1 MSFKDNVN
9 LHVDKSAKLLN
20 FSDDLLEHL
29 KSIHSLIKVN
39 VGVVL
44 DGKINNFTG
53 WRAVHSEHI
62 LPTKGGLRYSETVDQ
77 DDTEALASLMTYK
90 CAIVNIPFGGAK
102 GGLKINPKNYT
113 MPQLREITKA
123 FASKL
128 INKGFISPAL
138 NVPAP
143 DVGTSEREMEWIL
156 ETYKTLK
163 PDDINY
169 RGCVT
174 GKPLHRGGIAGR
186 TEATGRGIEE
196 VVREIFRHE
205 DVVKE
210 AGLKNELKDN
220 EIIVQGFG
228 NVGSNLAKHLYNR
241 DNAKIIA
248 VGEFDGYLYNKK
260 GIDINALIEFYKTN
274 KSINNPKLGKFKN
287 NPSELLEL
295 DCDILIPA
303 ALENAITIDNVDK
316 IKTKLIIEAANGPVS
331 FEADK
336 KLFEKG
342 VMIIPDIYVNAG
354 GVVVSYFEWVKDI
367 SHIRFGRVEK
377 RFQEQKI
384 LDIIDL
390 IDKKTNTKTDFDTIK
405 KIIHGADEEDLA
417 FSGLEDSMRNAF
429 IEIYNED
436 DTERLGFLCQDI
448 EQGRFR
454 IVFEGR
460 GDKTR
465 LTKATVE
472 YQ

>member
-29 KSIHSLIKVN
+29 KSTHSLIKVN

-241 DNAKIIA
+241 DNAKIVAI
-248 VGEFDGYLYNKK
+248 GEFDGYLYNKK
-260 GIDINALIEFYKTN
+260 GIDINALIKFFQKN
-274 KSINNPKLGKFKN
+274 KSINNPKLGEFKN
-287 NPSELLEL
+287 KPSELLEL

-316 IKTKLIIEAANGPVS
+316 IKTKLIIEAANGPIS
-331 FEADK
+331 FEADQ

-390 IDKKTNTKTDFDTIK
+390 IDKKTNIKTDFDTIK
-405 KIIHGADEEDLA
+405 RIVHGADEEDLA

-429 IEIYNED
+429 IEIYNAKK
-436 DTERLGFLCQDI
+436 QI
-448 EQGRFR
+448 KKSFR
-454 IVFEGR
+454 DSAYYVSLKKIRNFY
-460 GDKTR
+460 
-465 LTKATVE
+465 TVE
-472 YQ
+472 GFPKR

>member
-29 KSIHSLIKVN
+29 KSTHSLIKVN

-248 VGEFDGYLYNKK
+248 IGEFDGYLYNKK
-260 GIDINALIEFYKTN
+260 GIDINALIEFFQKN
-274 KSINNPKLGKFKN
+274 KSINNPKLGEFKN

-303 ALENAITIDNVDK
+303 ALENAITVDNVDK
-316 IKTKLIIEAANGPVS
+316 IKTKLIIEAANGPIS
-331 FEADK
+331 FEADQ

-429 IEIYNED
+429 IEIYNAK
-436 DTERLGFLCQDI
+436 RQI
-448 EQGRFR
+448 KRSFR
-454 IVFEGR
+454 DSAYYVSLKKIRNFY
-460 GDKTR
+460 
-465 LTKATVE
+465 TVE
-472 YQ
+472 GFPKR

>member
-29 KSIHSLIKVN
+29 KSTHSLIKVN

-248 VGEFDGYLYNKK
+248 IGEFDGYLYNKK
-260 GIDINALIEFYKTN
+260 GIDINALIEFFQKN
-274 KSINNPKLGKFKN
+274 KSINNPKLGEFKN
-287 NPSELLEL
+287 KPSELLEL

-316 IKTKLIIEAANGPVS
+316 IKTKLIIEAANGPIS
-331 FEADK
+331 FEADQ

-405 KIIHGADEEDLA
+405 NIVHGADEEDLA

-429 IEIYNED
+429 IEIYNAKKQIK
-436 DTERLGFLCQDI
+436 RS
-448 EQGRFR
+448 FR
-454 IVFEGR
+454 DSAYYVSLKKIRNFY
-460 GDKTR
+460 
-465 LTKATVE
+465 TVE
-472 YQ
+472 GFPKQ

>member
-29 KSIHSLIKVN
+29 KSTHSLIKVN

-196 VVREIFRHE
+196 VVREIFRHK

-248 VGEFDGYLYNKK
+248 IGEYDGYLYNKK

-274 KSINNPKLGKFKN
+274 KTINNPKLGEFKN
-287 NPSELLEL
+287 KPSELLEL

-303 ALENAITIDNVDK
+303 ALENAITVDNVDK
-316 IKTKLIIEAANGPVS
+316 IKTKLIIEAANGPIS
-331 FEADK
+331 FEADQ

-405 KIIHGADEEDLA
+405 RIVHGADEEDLA

-429 IEIYNED
+429 IEIYNAKK
-436 DTERLGFLCQDI
+436 QI
-448 EQGRFR
+448 KKSFR
-454 IVFEGR
+454 DSAYYVSLKKIRNFY
-460 GDKTR
+460 
-465 LTKATVE
+465 TVE
-472 YQ
+472 GFPKR

>member
-29 KSIHSLIKVN
+29 KSTHSLIKVN

-248 VGEFDGYLYNKK
+248 IGEYDGYLYNKK

-274 KSINNPKLGKFKN
+274 KSINNPKLGEFKN
-287 NPSELLEL
+287 KSSELLEL

-303 ALENAITIDNVDK
+303 ALENAITVDNVDK
-316 IKTKLIIEAANGPVS
+316 IKTRLIIEAANGPIS
-331 FEADK
+331 FEADQ

-429 IEIYNED
+429 IEIYNAKK
-436 DTERLGFLCQDI
+436 QI
-448 EQGRFR
+448 KKSFR
-454 IVFEGR
+454 DSAYYVSLKKIRNFY
-460 GDKTR
+460 
-465 LTKATVE
+465 TVE
-472 YQ
+472 GFPKR

>member
-9 LHVDKSAKLLN
+9 SHVDKSAKLLN

-128 INKGFISPAL
+128 INRGFISPAL

-196 VVREIFRHE
+196 VIREIFRHE
-205 DVVKE
+205 DIVKE

-248 VGEFDGYLYNKK
+248 IGEFDGYLYNKK
-260 GIDINALIEFYKTN
+260 GIDINALIEFFQKNKT
-274 KSINNPKLGKFKN
+274 INNPKLGEFKN

-295 DCDILIPA
+295 NCDILIPA

-331 FEADK
+331 FEADQ

-405 KIIHGADEEDLA
+405 RIVHGADEEDLA

-429 IEIYNED
+429 IEIYNAKK
-436 DTERLGFLCQDI
+436 QI
-448 EQGRFR
+448 KKSFR
-454 IVFEGR
+454 DSAYYVSLKKIRNFY
-460 GDKTR
+460 
-465 LTKATVE
+465 TVE
-472 YQ
+472 GFPKR

>member
-1 MSFKDNVN
+1 MMSFKDNVN

-29 KSIHSLIKVN
+29 KSTHSLIKVN

-143 DVGTSEREMEWIL
+143 DVGTSGREMEWIL

-163 PDDINY
+163 PEDINY

-174 GKPLHRGGIAGR
+174 GKPIHRGGIAGR

-205 DVVKE
+205 DIVKE

-248 VGEFDGYLYNKK
+248 IGEYDGYLYNKK

-274 KSINNPKLGKFKN
+274 KSINNSKLGEFKN

-316 IKTKLIIEAANGPVS
+316 IKTKLIIEAANGPIS
-331 FEADK
+331 FEADQ

-354 GVVVSYFEWVKDI
+354 GVVVSYFEWVKNI

-429 IEIYNED
+429 IEIYNAKK
-436 DTERLGFLCQDI
+436 QI
-448 EQGRFR
+448 KKSFR
-454 IVFEGR
+454 DSAYYVSLKKIRNFY
-460 GDKTR
+460 
-465 LTKATVE
+465 TVE
-472 YQ
+472 GFPKR

>member
-29 KSIHSLIKVN
+29 KSTHSLIKVN

-248 VGEFDGYLYNKK
+248 IGEYDGYLYNKK

-274 KSINNPKLGKFKN
+274 KTINNPKLGEFKN
-287 NPSELLEL
+287 KPSELLEL

-303 ALENAITIDNVDK
+303 ALENAITVDNVDK
-316 IKTKLIIEAANGPVS
+316 IKTKLIIEAANGPIS
-331 FEADK
+331 FEADQ

-429 IEIYNED
+429 IEIYNAKK
-436 DTERLGFLCQDI
+436 QI
-448 EQGRFR
+448 KKSFR
-454 IVFEGR
+454 DSAYYVSLKKIRNFY
-460 GDKTR
+460 
-465 LTKATVE
+465 TVE
-472 YQ
+472 GFPKR

>member
-29 KSIHSLIKVN
+29 KSTHSLIKVN

-205 DVVKE
+205 DIVKE
-210 AGLKNELKDN
+210 AGLKKELKDN

-248 VGEFDGYLYNKK
+248 IGEFDGYLYNKK
-260 GIDINALIEFYKTN
+260 GIDINALIEFFQKN
-274 KSINNPKLGKFKN
+274 KSINNPKLGEFKN

-303 ALENAITIDNVDK
+303 ALENAITVDNVDK
-316 IKTKLIIEAANGPVS
+316 IKTKLIIEAANGPIS
-331 FEADK
+331 FEADQ

-429 IEIYNED
+429 IEIYNAKKQIK
-436 DTERLGFLCQDI
+436 RS
-448 EQGRFR
+448 FR
-454 IVFEGR
+454 DSAYYVSLKKIRNFY
-460 GDKTR
+460 
-465 LTKATVE
+465 TVE
-472 YQ
+472 GFPKR

>member
-29 KSIHSLIKVN
+29 KSTHSLIKVN

-248 VGEFDGYLYNKK
+248 IGEFDGYLYNKK
-260 GIDINALIEFYKTN
+260 GVDINALIEFFQKN
-274 KSINNPKLGKFKN
+274 KSINNPKLGEFKN

-303 ALENAITIDNVDK
+303 ALESAITIDNVDR
-316 IKTKLIIEAANGPVS
+316 IKTKLIVEAANGPIS
-331 FEADK
+331 FEADQ

-405 KIIHGADEEDLA
+405 KIIHGANEEDLA

-429 IEIYNED
+429 IEIYNAKKQIK
-436 DTERLGFLCQDI
+436 RS
-448 EQGRFR
+448 FR
-454 IVFEGR
+454 ESAYYVSLKKIRNFY
-460 GDKTR
+460 
-465 LTKATVE
+465 TVE
-472 YQ
+472 GFPKR

>member
-29 KSIHSLIKVN
+29 KSTHSLIKVN

-128 INKGFISPAL
+128 INRGFISPAL

-196 VVREIFRHE
+196 VIREIFRHE
-205 DVVKE
+205 DIVKE

-248 VGEFDGYLYNKK
+248 IGEFDGYLYNKK
-260 GIDINALIEFYKTN
+260 GIDINALIEFFQKNKT
-274 KSINNPKLGKFKN
+274 INNPKLGEFKN

-295 DCDILIPA
+295 NCDILIPA

-331 FEADK
+331 FEADQ

-354 GVVVSYFEWVKDI
+354 GVVVSYFEWVKNI

-405 KIIHGADEEDLA
+405 RIVHGADEEDLA

-429 IEIYNED
+429 IEIYNAKKLIKKSFRESAYYVSLKKLRNFYT
-436 DTERLGFLCQDI
+436 TEGFPK
-448 EQGRFR
+448 R
-454 IVFEGR
+454 
-460 GDKTR
+460 
-465 LTKATVE
+465 
-472 YQ
+472 

>member
-29 KSIHSLIKVN
+29 KSTHSLIKVN

-128 INKGFISPAL
+128 INRGFISPAL

-196 VVREIFRHE
+196 VIREIFRHE
-205 DVVKE
+205 DIVKE

-241 DNAKIIA
+241 DNAKIISI
-248 VGEFDGYLYNKK
+248 GEFDGYLYNKK
-260 GIDINALIEFYKTN
+260 GIDINALIEFFQKNKT
-274 KSINNPKLGKFKN
+274 INNPKLGEFKN

-295 DCDILIPA
+295 SCDILIPA

-331 FEADK
+331 FEADQ

-354 GVVVSYFEWVKDI
+354 GVVVSYFEWVKNI

-405 KIIHGADEEDLA
+405 RIVHGADEEDLA

-429 IEIYNED
+429 IEIYNAKKLIKKSFRESAYYVSLKKLRNFYT
-436 DTERLGFLCQDI
+436 TEGFPK
-448 EQGRFR
+448 R
-454 IVFEGR
+454 
-460 GDKTR
+460 
-465 LTKATVE
+465 
-472 YQ
+472 

>member
-205 DVVKE
+205 DIVKE
-210 AGLKNELKDN
+210 AGLKSKLKDN

-248 VGEFDGYLYNKK
+248 IGEFDGYLYNKK
-260 GIDINALIEFYKTN
+260 GIDINALIEFFQKN
-274 KSINNPKLGKFKN
+274 KSINNPKLGEFKN
-287 NPSELLEL
+287 KPSELLEL

-303 ALENAITIDNVDK
+303 ALENAITVDNVDK

-331 FEADK
+331 FEADQ

-429 IEIYNED
+429 IEIYNAKKQIK
-436 DTERLGFLCQDI
+436 RS
-448 EQGRFR
+448 FR
-454 IVFEGR
+454 ESAYYVSLKKIRNFY
-460 GDKTR
+460 
-465 LTKATVE
+465 TVE
-472 YQ
+472 GFPKR

>member
-29 KSIHSLIKVN
+29 KSTHSLIKVN

-102 GGLKINPKNYT
+102 GGLKINPKNYS

-241 DNAKIIA
+241 DNAKIVAI
-248 VGEFDGYLYNKK
+248 GEYDGYLYNKK
-260 GIDINALIEFYKTN
+260 GIDINTLIEFYKTN
-274 KSINNPKLGKFKN
+274 KSINNPKLGEFKN

-316 IKTKLIIEAANGPVS
+316 IKTRLIIEAANVPIS
-331 FEADK
+331 FEADQ

-405 KIIHGADEEDLA
+405 RIVHGADEEDLA

-429 IEIYNED
+429 IEIYNAKK
-436 DTERLGFLCQDI
+436 QI
-448 EQGRFR
+448 KKSFR
-454 IVFEGR
+454 DSAYYVSLKKIRNFY
-460 GDKTR
+460 
-465 LTKATVE
+465 TVE
-472 YQ
+472 GFPKR

>member
-29 KSIHSLIKVN
+29 KSTHSLIKVN

-248 VGEFDGYLYNKK
+248 IGEYDGYLYNKK

-274 KSINNPKLGKFKN
+274 KTINNPKLGEFKN

-316 IKTKLIIEAANGPVS
+316 IKTRLIIEAANGPIS
-331 FEADK
+331 FEADQ

-405 KIIHGADEEDLA
+405 RIVHGADEEDLA

-429 IEIYNED
+429 IEIYNAKK
-436 DTERLGFLCQDI
+436 QI
-448 EQGRFR
+448 KKSFR
-454 IVFEGR
+454 DSAYYVSLKKIRNFY
-460 GDKTR
+460 
-465 LTKATVE
+465 TVE
-472 YQ
+472 GFPKR

>member
-29 KSIHSLIKVN
+29 KSTHSLIKVN

-102 GGLKINPKNYT
+102 GGLKINPKNYS

-205 DVVKE
+205 DIVKE

-248 VGEFDGYLYNKK
+248 IGEYDGYLYNKK
-260 GIDINALIEFYKTN
+260 GIDINALIEFFQKN
-274 KSINNPKLGKFKN
+274 KSINNPKLGEFKN
-287 NPSELLEL
+287 KPSELLEL

-303 ALENAITIDNVDK
+303 ALENAITVDNVDK

-331 FEADK
+331 FEADQ

-429 IEIYNED
+429 IEIYNAKKQIKKSFRDSAYYVSLKKIRNFYTIE
-436 DTERLGFLCQDI
+436 GFPK
-448 EQGRFR
+448 R
-454 IVFEGR
+454 
-460 GDKTR
+460 
-465 LTKATVE
+465 
-472 YQ
+472 

>member
-29 KSIHSLIKVN
+29 KSTHSLIKVN

-62 LPTKGGLRYSETVDQ
+62 LPTKGGLRYLETVDQ
-77 DDTEALASLMTYK
+77 DDTEALASLVTYK

-241 DNAKIIA
+241 DNAKIVAI
-248 VGEFDGYLYNKK
+248 GEYDGYLYNKK
-260 GIDINALIEFYKTN
+260 GIDINALIKFFQKN
-274 KSINNPKLGKFKN
+274 KSINNPKLGEFKN
-287 NPSELLEL
+287 KPSELLEL

-316 IKTKLIIEAANGPVS
+316 IKTKLIIEAANGPIS
-331 FEADK
+331 FEADQ

-429 IEIYNED
+429 IEIYNAKK
-436 DTERLGFLCQDI
+436 QI
-448 EQGRFR
+448 KKSFR
-454 IVFEGR
+454 ESAYYVSLKKIRNFY
-460 GDKTR
+460 
-465 LTKATVE
+465 TVE
-472 YQ
+472 GFPKR

>member
-29 KSIHSLIKVN
+29 KSTHSLIKVN

-169 RGCVT
+169 RACVT

-205 DVVKE
+205 DIVKE

-248 VGEFDGYLYNKK
+248 IGEFDGYLYNKK

-274 KSINNPKLGKFKN
+274 KSINNPKLGEFKN
-287 NPSELLEL
+287 KPSELLEL

-303 ALENAITIDNVDK
+303 ALENAITVDNVDK
-316 IKTKLIIEAANGPVS
+316 IKTKLIIEAANGPIS
-331 FEADK
+331 FEADQ

-429 IEIYNED
+429 IEIYNAKK
-436 DTERLGFLCQDI
+436 QI
-448 EQGRFR
+448 KKSFR
-454 IVFEGR
+454 DSAYYVSLKKIRNFY
-460 GDKTR
+460 
-465 LTKATVE
+465 TVE
-472 YQ
+472 GFPKR

>member
-20 FSDDLLEHL
+20 FSDDLLDHL

-113 MPQLREITKA
+113 IPQLREITKA

-186 TEATGRGIEE
+186 IEATGRGIEE
-196 VVREIFRHE
+196 VIREVFRHK
-205 DVVKE
+205 DIIKE
-210 AGLKNELKDN
+210 SKLKNELREN
-220 EIIVQGFG
+220 EIIIQGFG
-228 NVGSNLAKHLYNR
+228 NVGSNLAKHLFNR
-241 DNAKIIA
+241 DKAKIVAI
-248 VGEFDGYLYNKK
+248 GERDGYLFNKE
-260 GIDINALIEFYKTN
+260 GIDINALIEFYKKN
-274 KSINNPKLGKFKN
+274 KNINNSKLGEFKDKPN
-287 NPSELLEL
+287 ELLEL
-295 DCDILIPA
+295 NCDILIPA
-303 ALENAITIDNVDK
+303 ALENTITVDNVDR
-316 IKTKLIIEAANGPVS
+316 IKANLIIEAANGPIS
-331 FEADK
+331 FEADQ

-342 VMIIPDIYVNAG
+342 VIIIPDIYVNAG

-367 SHIRFGRVEK
+367 SHIRLGRVEK

-384 LDIIDL
+384 LEIIDL

-429 IEIYNED
+429 IEIYNV
-436 DTERLGFLCQDI
+436 RKQI
-448 EQGRFR
+448 KKSFR
-454 IVFEGR
+454 ESAYYVSLKKIRKFY
-460 GDKTR
+460 
-465 LTKATVE
+465 TVE
-472 YQ
+472 GFPKR

>member
-29 KSIHSLIKVN
+29 KSTHSLIKVN

-62 LPTKGGLRYSETVDQ
+62 LPTKGGLRYSANVDQ

-174 GKPLHRGGIAGR
+174 GKPIHRGGIAGR

-196 VVREIFRHE
+196 VVREIFRHK
-205 DVVKE
+205 DIVKE

-248 VGEFDGYLYNKK
+248 IGEFDGYLYNKK
-260 GIDINALIEFYKTN
+260 GIDINELIEFFQKN
-274 KSINNPKLGKFKN
+274 KSINNPKLGEFKN

-429 IEIYNED
+429 IEIYNAKK
-436 DTERLGFLCQDI
+436 QI
-448 EQGRFR
+448 KKSFR
-454 IVFEGR
+454 DSAYYVSLKKIRNFY
-460 GDKTR
+460 
-465 LTKATVE
+465 TVE
-472 YQ
+472 GFPKR

>member
-9 LHVDKSAKLLN
+9 SHVDKSAKLLN

-128 INKGFISPAL
+128 INRGFISPAL

-169 RGCVT
+169 RACVT

-196 VVREIFRHE
+196 VIREIFRHE
-205 DVVKE
+205 DIVKE

-248 VGEFDGYLYNKK
+248 IGEFDGYLYNKK
-260 GIDINALIEFYKTN
+260 GIDINALIEFFQKNKT
-274 KSINNPKLGKFKN
+274 INNPKLGEFKN

-295 DCDILIPA
+295 SCDILIPA

-331 FEADK
+331 FEADQ

-377 RFQEQKI
+377 RFQEHKI

-405 KIIHGADEEDLA
+405 RIVHGADEEDLA

-429 IEIYNED
+429 IEIYNAKK
-436 DTERLGFLCQDI
+436 QI
-448 EQGRFR
+448 KKSFR
-454 IVFEGR
+454 DSAYYVSLKKIRNFY
-460 GDKTR
+460 
-465 LTKATVE
+465 TVE
-472 YQ
+472 GFPKR

>member
-29 KSIHSLIKVN
+29 KSTHSLIKVN

-102 GGLKINPKNYT
+102 GGLKINPKNYS

-205 DVVKE
+205 DIVKE

-248 VGEFDGYLYNKK
+248 IGEYDGYLYNKK
-260 GIDINALIEFYKTN
+260 GIDINALIDFFQKN
-274 KSINNPKLGKFKN
+274 KSINNPKLGEFKN
-287 NPSELLEL
+287 KPSELLEL

-303 ALENAITIDNVDK
+303 ALENAITVDNVDK

-331 FEADK
+331 FEADQ

-429 IEIYNED
+429 IEIYNAKKQIK
-436 DTERLGFLCQDI
+436 RS
-448 EQGRFR
+448 FR
-454 IVFEGR
+454 DSAYYVSLKKIRNFY
-460 GDKTR
+460 
-465 LTKATVE
+465 TVE
-472 YQ
+472 GFPKR

>member
-29 KSIHSLIKVN
+29 KSTHSLIKVN

-248 VGEFDGYLYNKK
+248 IGEFDGYLYNKK

-274 KSINNPKLGKFKN
+274 KTINNPKLGEFKN
-287 NPSELLEL
+287 NPSKLLEL

-303 ALENAITIDNVDK
+303 ALENAITVDNVDK
-316 IKTKLIIEAANGPVS
+316 IKTKLIIEAANGPIS
-331 FEADK
+331 FEADQ

-405 KIIHGADEEDLA
+405 RIVHGADEEDLA

-429 IEIYNED
+429 IEIYNAKK
-436 DTERLGFLCQDI
+436 QI
-448 EQGRFR
+448 KKSFR
-454 IVFEGR
+454 DSAYYVSLKKIRNFY
-460 GDKTR
+460 
-465 LTKATVE
+465 TVE
-472 YQ
+472 GFPKR

>member
-29 KSIHSLIKVN
+29 KSTHSLIKVN

-113 MPQLREITKA
+113 IPQLREITKA

-205 DVVKE
+205 DIVKE

-248 VGEFDGYLYNKK
+248 IGEFDGYLYNKK
-260 GIDINALIEFYKTN
+260 GIDINALIEFFQKN
-274 KSINNPKLGKFKN
+274 KSINNPKLGEFKN
-287 NPSELLEL
+287 KPSELLEL

-303 ALENAITIDNVDK
+303 ALENAITVDNVDK

-331 FEADK
+331 FEADQ

-429 IEIYNED
+429 IEIYNAKKQIK
-436 DTERLGFLCQDI
+436 RS
-448 EQGRFR
+448 FR
-454 IVFEGR
+454 DSAYYVSLKKIRNFY
-460 GDKTR
+460 
-465 LTKATVE
+465 TVE
-472 YQ
+472 GFPKR

>member
-29 KSIHSLIKVN
+29 KSTHSLIKVN

-102 GGLKINPKNYT
+102 GGLKINPKNYS

-248 VGEFDGYLYNKK
+248 IGEYDGYLYNKK

-274 KSINNPKLGKFKN
+274 KTINNPKLGEFKN
-287 NPSELLEL
+287 KPSELLEL

-303 ALENAITIDNVDK
+303 ALENAITVDNVDK
-316 IKTKLIIEAANGPVS
+316 IKTKLIIEAANGPIS
-331 FEADK
+331 FEADQ

-405 KIIHGADEEDLA
+405 RIVHGADEEDLA

-429 IEIYNED
+429 IEIYNAKK
-436 DTERLGFLCQDI
+436 QI
-448 EQGRFR
+448 KKSFR
-454 IVFEGR
+454 DSAYYVSLKKIRNFY
-460 GDKTR
+460 
-465 LTKATVE
+465 TVE
-472 YQ
+472 GFPKR

>member
-29 KSIHSLIKVN
+29 KSTHSLIKVN

-77 DDTEALASLMTYK
+77 DNTEALASLMTYK

-248 VGEFDGYLYNKK
+248 IGEFDGYLYNKK

-274 KSINNPKLGKFKN
+274 KTINNPKLGKFKN

-316 IKTKLIIEAANGPVS
+316 IKTKLIIEAANGPIS
-331 FEADK
+331 FEADQ

-429 IEIYNED
+429 IEIYNAKK
-436 DTERLGFLCQDI
+436 QI
-448 EQGRFR
+448 KKSFR
-454 IVFEGR
+454 ESAYYVSLKKIRNFY
-460 GDKTR
+460 
-465 LTKATVE
+465 TVE
-472 YQ
+472 GFPKR

>member
-1 MSFKDNVN
+1 MSFKNNVN

-174 GKPLHRGGIAGR
+174 GKPIHRGGIAGR

-248 VGEFDGYLYNKK
+248 IGEFDGYLYNKK
-260 GIDINALIEFYKTN
+260 GIDINTLIEFYKTN
-274 KSINNPKLGKFKN
+274 KTINNPKLGKFKN

-316 IKTKLIIEAANGPVS
+316 IKTKLIIEAANGPIS
-331 FEADK
+331 FEADQ

-429 IEIYNED
+429 IEIYNAKK
-436 DTERLGFLCQDI
+436 QI
-448 EQGRFR
+448 KKSFR
-454 IVFEGR
+454 ESAYYVSLKKIRNFY
-460 GDKTR
+460 
-465 LTKATVE
+465 TVE
-472 YQ
+472 GFPKR

>member
-1 MSFKDNVN
+1 MSFKENVD
-9 LHVDKSAKLLN
+9 LYVDQSAKLLN

-29 KSIHSLIKVN
+29 KSTHSLIKVN

-248 VGEFDGYLYNKK
+248 IGEYDGYLYNKK
-260 GIDINALIEFYKTN
+260 GIDINALIEFFQKN
-274 KSINNPKLGKFKN
+274 KSINNPKLGEFKN
-287 NPSELLEL
+287 KPSELLEL

-303 ALENAITIDNVDK
+303 ALENAITVDNVDK
-316 IKTKLIIEAANGPVS
+316 IKTILIIEAANGPVS
-331 FEADK
+331 FEADQ

-384 LDIIDL
+384 LDLVNLLDERT
-390 IDKKTNTKTDFDTIK
+390 KTKTDPKLIS
-405 KIIHGADEEDLA
+405 KIMHGADEEDLT
-417 FSGLEDSMRNAF
+417 FSGLEDAMRNAF
-429 IEIYNED
+429 NEILDIKKKIKKSFRECAYYLSLQKIRKFYTPE
-436 DTERLGFLCQDI
+436 GFPK
-448 EQGRFR
+448 R
-454 IVFEGR
+454 
-460 GDKTR
+460 
-465 LTKATVE
+465 
-472 YQ
+472 

>member
-1 MSFKDNVN
+1 MSFKENVN

-44 DGKINNFTG
+44 DEKIHNFTG

-62 LPTKGGLRYSETVDQ
+62 LPSKGGLRYSENVDQ

-113 MPQLREITKA
+113 MSELRAITKA
-123 FASKL
+123 FATKL
-128 INKGFISPAL
+128 INRGFISPAL

-156 ETYKTLK
+156 DTYKSLK

-196 VVREIFRHE
+196 VIREIFRHK
-205 DVVKE
+205 DIIKE
-210 AGLKNELKDN
+210 SNLKNELKEN
-220 EIIVQGFG
+220 EIIIQGFG

-241 DNAKIIA
+241 DKAKIIA
-248 VGEFDGYLYNKK
+248 IGERDGYLFNKN
-260 GIDINALIEFYKTN
+260 GIDINALIEFYKKN
-274 KSINNPKLGKFKN
+274 ENINNPKLGEFKN

-295 DCDILIPA
+295 NCDILIPA
-303 ALENAITIDNVDK
+303 ALENVITIKNVNK
-316 IKTKLIIEAANGPVS
+316 VKAKLIIEAANGPIS
-331 FEADK
+331 FEADQ
-336 KLFEKG
+336 KLHDKG
-342 VMIIPDIYVNAG
+342 VFIIPDIYVNAG

-384 LDIIDL
+384 LEIIDL

-405 KIIHGADEEDLA
+405 NILHGADEEDLA

-429 IEIYNED
+429 TEIY
-436 DTERLGFLCQDI
+436 
-448 EQGRFR
+448 
-454 IVFEGR
+454 
-460 GDKTR
+460 KTR
-465 LTKATVE
+465 KQIKKSFRESAYYVSLKKIRNFYTDEGFPKR
-472 YQ
+472 

>member
-29 KSIHSLIKVN
+29 KSTHSLIKVN

-205 DVVKE
+205 DIVKE

-248 VGEFDGYLYNKK
+248 IGEFDGYLYNKK
-260 GIDINALIEFYKTN
+260 GIDINALIEFFQKN
-274 KSINNPKLGKFKN
+274 KSINNPKLGEFKN

-303 ALENAITIDNVDK
+303 ALENAITIDNVNK
-316 IKTKLIIEAANGPVS
+316 IKTKLIIEAANGPIS
-331 FEADK
+331 FEADQ

-429 IEIYNED
+429 IEIYNAKK
-436 DTERLGFLCQDI
+436 QI
-448 EQGRFR
+448 KKSFR
-454 IVFEGR
+454 DSAYYVSLKKIRNFY
-460 GDKTR
+460 
-465 LTKATVE
+465 TVE
-472 YQ
+472 GFPKR